1 MAQIEFTTRE
11 KKLIL
16 ILRKVREDWSY
27 SDIART
33 LNDILP
39 EDKLIIT
46 RLIYNC
52 RCLLMLLRSGM
63 Q

>member
-27 SDIART
+27 ADIART

-39 EDKLIIT
+39 EDNQ
-46 RLIYNC
+46 RN
-52 RCLLMLLRSGM
+52 RSGSGVKKFIASERA
-63 Q
+63 QTE

>member
-39 EDKLIIT
+39 EDNQ
-46 RLIYNC
+46 RN
-52 RCLLMLLRSGM
+52 RSGSGVKKFIARERA
-63 Q
+63 QTE